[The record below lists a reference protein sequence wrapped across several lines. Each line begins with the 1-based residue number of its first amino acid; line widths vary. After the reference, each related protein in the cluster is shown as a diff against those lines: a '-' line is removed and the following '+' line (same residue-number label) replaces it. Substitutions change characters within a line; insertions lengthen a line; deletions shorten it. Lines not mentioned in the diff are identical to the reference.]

1 MPDASPTRWHLAHS
15 TWFFE
20 TFVLSCW
27 SPDYRPFSENYQ
39 YLFNS
44 YYNSVGEQF
53 PRAHRGL
60 LTRPTVAEVFAYRHV
75 IDNRLCELLA
85 SHDIADLAAVVE
97 LGIQHEQQHQELIVT
112 DLKYLLSCNPLGPI
126 YREATVKPLIGPLK
140 PSGWTA
146 FPGGVVAVGHGD
158 TGFSFD
164 NERPRHQQFLSPFEL
179 QDRLVSAGEYLEFM
193 DDGGYDR
200 PELWLSLGW
209 STRRQQEWTAPL
221 YWSKHNGAW
230 REFTLGGFRP
240 VHMSNP
246 VTHVSYFE
254 ADAYARWRGARLP
267 TETEWE
273 HAASQ
278 EPLQGSFAES
288 RHFHP
293 VEPAENLSG
302 LRQLFG
308 EVWQWTQSS
317 YSPYPG
323 YAPPAGALGE
333 YNGKFMCNQYV
344 LRGGSCVTPASH
356 IRCTYRNFFPP
367 DARWQFSGLRLA
379 RDNPTGTNALRN

>member
-1 MPDASPTRWHLAHS
+1 
-15 TWFFE
+15 
-20 TFVLSCW
+20 
-27 SPDYRPFSENYQ
+27 
-39 YLFNS
+39 LFNS

-53 PRAHRGL
+53 PRSQRGL
-60 LTRPTVAEVFAYRHV
+60 LTRPTVAEVFAYRQT
-75 IDNRLCELLA
+75 IDNRMIELLA
-85 SHDIADLAAVVE
+85 TQDDTELAAVVE

-112 DLKYLLSCNPLGPI
+112 DLKYLLGCNPLGPK
-126 YREATVKPLIGPLK
+126 YCEAAVSPSTGTLK
-140 PSGWTA
+140 PSGWKA
-146 FPGGVVAVGHGD
+146 FPGGVVTVGHNGA
-158 TGFSFD
+158 GFSFD
-164 NERPRHQQFLSPFEL
+164 NERPQHQELLSPFEL

-193 DDGGYDR
+193 EDGGYDR

-221 YWSKHNGAW
+221 YWSKYNGAW
-230 REFTLGGFRP
+230 REFTLGGFRAVP
-240 VHMSNP
+240 MSSP

-254 ADAYARWRGARLP
+254 ADAYARWCDARLP
-267 TETEWE
+267 TEIEWE

-278 EPLQGSFAES
+278 EPLRGSFAES

-293 VEPAENLSG
+293 VEPATNNGG

-323 YAPPAGALGE
+323 YAPPSGALGE

-379 RDNPTGTNALRN
+379 RDNPAGTNALRN